1 MRETGIA
8 TSLMLI
14 AAGAVLAFAVNVRSS
29 QVDVNSIG
37 YILLVVGL
45 IGLAMSFIFLGSLA
59 SIWHRDTYYEDYDA
73 GPNVTPPHEHRRV
86 NTRDVVYED
95 DATDSAYVERERHVH
110 R

>member
-1 MRETGIA
+1 MRGTGIA

-14 AAGAVLAFAVNVRSS
+14 AACAVLAFAVNVRSS
-29 QVDVNSIG
+29 QVDVNSVG

-59 SIWHRDTYYEDYDA
+59 SIWNRDTFYEDDY

-95 DATDSAYVERERHVH
+95 DATDSAYVERERHL
-110 R
+110 RR